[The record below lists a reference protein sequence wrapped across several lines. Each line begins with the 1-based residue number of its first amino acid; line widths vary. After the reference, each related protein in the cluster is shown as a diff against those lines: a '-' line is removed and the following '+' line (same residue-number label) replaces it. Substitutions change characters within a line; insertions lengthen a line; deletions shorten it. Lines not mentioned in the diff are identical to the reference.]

1 MAGDIC
7 LKVQMLGDF
16 VMTYQGKII
25 QIGRNQTTKVMQLLQ
40 LLLYAGPQ
48 GLTRLQLMEHL
59 YNSEM
64 DVDRANNLRV
74 TVFHLRKFLEKAG
87 LPKES
92 YISTENGRY
101 RFTCSFP
108 IEVDVVHFEQLL
120 EQAENA
126 ENPEQKLELL
136 KEACYYYKGY
146 FLPALSGAEWAVIA
160 AAHFQNLY
168 FTALEEV
175 CQQMMRR
182 KEYTELL
189 ELSSR
194 AAALYPFD
202 EWQIYQI
209 ECLLG
214 LERPKEAM
222 ALYERTTELYFDEL
236 DMPPSERMLECFRQM
251 SGQIQLNTG
260 DFHEIREM
268 LKENPQL
275 SGAYYCTYPSFM
287 DIYRIIVRTM
297 ERSGQSVYLLLCTI
311 LDERQKRMEDSESL
325 KKISESLGEAI
336 QETLRRGD
344 TFTRYNMSQY
354 LVLLTGTRREDCHI
368 ATSRIDTCF
377 RKKVS
382 SRRIH
387 VNYRVASIANIPGN
401 YGENFPNSDQGAEW
415 EEKNGFKN
423 LDGASDSPVSS
434 DRLRKDRF

>member
-1 MAGDIC
+1 MEKQNC

-16 VMTYQGKII
+16 IMTYQGKII
-25 QIGRNQTTKVMQLLQ
+25 QVGRNHTTKVLQLLQ

-48 GLTRLQLMEHL
+48 GFTRLQLMERL

-64 DVDRANNLRV
+64 EGDRANNLRV
-74 TVFHLRKFLEKAG
+74 TVFHLRRLLEKTE
-87 LPKES
+87 LPKEQ
-92 YISTENGRY
+92 YIHTENGRY
-101 RFTCSFP
+101 RFVSSFP
-108 IEVDVVHFEQLL
+108 VEVDVVHFEHLL
-120 EQAENA
+120 EQAEQA
-126 ENPEQKLELL
+126 DNPRRRLELL

-146 FLPALSGAEWAVIA
+146 FLPALSGEEWVVVAG
-160 AAHFQNLY
+160 AHFQNLY

-175 CQQMMRR
+175 CQQMKRR
-182 KEYTELL
+182 REYTELL
-189 ELSSR
+189 ELCSQ
-194 AAALYPFD
+194 AAVLYPFD

-222 ALYERTTELYFDEL
+222 ALYERTTEMYFNEL
-236 DMPPSERMLECFRQM
+236 DMPPSERMVECFRQM
-251 SGQIQLNTG
+251 SSQIQLNIG

-268 LKENPQL
+268 LKESPQL
-275 SGAYYCTYPSFM
+275 NGAYYCTYPSFM

-311 LDERQKRMEDSESL
+311 LDGRQKRMEDSESL
-325 KKISESLGEAI
+325 KKLSESLAEAI

-382 SRRIH
+382 SRRVY
-387 VNYRVASIANIPGN
+387 VNYRVASIANLPGN
-401 YGENFPNSDQGAEW
+401 YGEDFTDSDKAAKW
-415 EEKNGFKN
+415 EEKDGFKN
-423 LDGASDSPVSS
+423 FDGISAGPVSS
-434 DRLRKDRF
+434 GRLQEDRF